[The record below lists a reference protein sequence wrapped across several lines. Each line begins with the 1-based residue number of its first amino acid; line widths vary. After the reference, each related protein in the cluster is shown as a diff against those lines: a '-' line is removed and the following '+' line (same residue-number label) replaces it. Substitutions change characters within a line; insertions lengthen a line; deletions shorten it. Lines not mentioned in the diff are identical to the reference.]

1 MKLSSIFAAALCVAC
16 AAPAGAADFR
26 SMACI
31 AGALGQPAMRTLGE
45 AALAMNDGEAFSP
58 PDRELDALA
67 RATDQCRLEN
77 RWSDA
82 AATTAGMWI
91 LTSARLDAAAEALQR
106 DGISPMDA
114 GAVVGR
120 LSMAERDG
128 LVREPISPIAL
139 NALKGYAIAARLPTQ
154 GKPANHFVWF
164 TILLIKEDALRTRFS
179 LQ

>member
-1 MKLSSIFAAALCVAC
+1 MKLSGMIAAILAVAC
-16 AAPAGAADFR
+16 AAPASAADFT
-26 SMACI
+26 SIACI
-31 AGALGQPAMRTLGE
+31 AGAIGRPAMRTLGE

-67 RATDQCRLEN
+67 RATDQCRVRN
-77 RWSDA
+77 RWSAA

-120 LSMAERDG
+120 LSPAERDG
-128 LVREPISPIAL
+128 LVRDPIAPFAL
-139 NALKGYAIAARLPTQ
+139 NALKRHAIAARLPTQ
-154 GKPANHFVWF
+154 GRPANHFVWF
-164 TILLIKEDALRTRFS
+164 TILLIKEDALRTSFS
-179 LQ
+179 AQ